1 MSCENFGIRGRLKI
15 TSGDSLIE
23 FMDTRMDDPFLQL
36 FAVKREISELEGQLK
51 FM

>member
-15 TSGDSLIE
+15 TSEDSLIE
-23 FMDTRMDDPFLQL
+23 FMDTDDPFLQL